1 MAFGLAGPSFHGA
14 LALAALAGGTV
25 TFWLGPLLA
34 RLSRR
39 HEYQADAYSRQ
50 LTGQSVALKTALVK
64 LGRENLAN
72 LAPHPWYSAYH
83 YSHPTLPERLAA
95 LDRAG

>member
-1 MAFGLAGPSFHGA
+1 MLPDVFTSAERAVF
-14 LALAALAGGTV
+14 
-25 TFWLGPLLA
+25 
-34 RLSRR
+34 RR
-39 HEYQADAYSRQ
+39 HEYEADAYSRK
-50 LTGQSVALKTALVK
+50 LVGRSEALKTALVK

-95 LDRAG
+95 LERGS